1 MRRRAGW
8 DTCRVTGRRPSARRG
23 RRLGVVFGAFIAVMV
38 GWLVAGAVVYSP
50 EYVWRVL
57 SSRESEVSDY
67 VDGFPLR
74 RLAAAP
80 TPFLFD
86 QAPAGDAVRAVIE
99 RAFGRG
105 TLDEFLEESQTQA
118 LVVIKD
124 DAVVYEGYFNETRRD
139 SMLTSFSVA
148 KSVTSI
154 LVGIAV
160 AEGFVGDVEDP
171 ITNYLPELLDRD
183 PGFAEITIRHL
194 LTMASGMDYQEL
206 RWWLLNGDDPLT
218 TYYPDQREL
227 ALTNTTVIDS
237 PGEYFLYNK
246 YHPQLLGMILERAT
260 GMSVT
265 QYTQTR
271 LWDRLGMEFD
281 GAWALDSEQSGF
293 EKMEAGLNARAVDYA
308 KLGRLV
314 LHEGR
319 WDDDQVVAPEWLQVS
334 TSLDPGT
341 HHPEYYQHSFGPA
354 IYDDGRGY
362 YAYMWYGKLRDD
374 QPADIAAE
382 GDRGQIIYVS
392 PANNVVIVRNGY
404 DFGIPLHEW
413 TDAFYRVA
421 EEL

>member
-1 MRRRAGW
+1 MA
-8 DTCRVTGRRPSARRG
+8 
-23 RRLGVVFGAFIAVMV
+23 FGAVIVVMV

-57 SSRESEVSDY
+57 SSRNSEVSDY

-74 RLAAAP
+74 RLAAAQ

-86 QAPAGDAVRAVIE
+86 QAPGGDAVHAAFE
-99 RAFGRG
+99 RAFGIG
-105 TLDEFLEESQTQA
+105 NLDEFLEESQTQA

-148 KSVTSI
+148 KSVASI

-160 AEGFVGDVEDP
+160 AEGFVGDVGDP
-171 ITNYLPELLDRD
+171 ITDYLPELLDRD
-183 PGFAEITIRHL
+183 PGFSEITIRHL

-206 RWWLLNGDDPLT
+206 RWWLINGDDPLT

-227 ALTNTTVIDS
+227 ALTNTTIIDP
-237 PGEYFLYNK
+237 PGQYFLYNK

-260 GMSVT
+260 GMPVT

-293 EKMEAGLNARAVDYA
+293 EKMEAGLNARAIDYA

-319 WDDDQVVAPEWLQVS
+319 WDGDQVVAPEWLQES
-334 TSLDPGT
+334 TSLDSGT
-341 HHPEYYQHSFGPA
+341 HHPGYYQHSFGPA
-354 IYDDGRGY
+354 IYDDARGY
-362 YAYMWYGKLRDD
+362 YAYMWYGKLRDGK
-374 QPADIAAE
+374 PADIAAE

-421 EEL
+421 EELAAL